1 MKLLTITILFSFI
14 SFQESNAQDSKKL
27 KAEIMFETNMHNFKK
42 IEFNDSESYFD
53 FKFKN
58 IGKAPLTISKI
69 ETTCGCTIAEKP
81 EAPIAKKAKD
91 YIRIWYDSKRVG
103 KFSKTITVYSDAVN
117 SPTQLM
123 IKGEVKPEDKSK
135 KVENNKK

>member
-1 MKLLTITILFSFI
+1 MKFSIIAILFLLTG
-14 SFQESNAQDSKKL
+14 FQLVYGQNDKTQ

-42 IEFNDSESYFD
+42 IEYDSESYFD

-81 EAPIAKKAKD
+81 EAPIAKKGKD

-123 IKGEVKPEDKSK
+123 IKGEVKPEDK
-135 KVENNKK
+135 KVKNNKK